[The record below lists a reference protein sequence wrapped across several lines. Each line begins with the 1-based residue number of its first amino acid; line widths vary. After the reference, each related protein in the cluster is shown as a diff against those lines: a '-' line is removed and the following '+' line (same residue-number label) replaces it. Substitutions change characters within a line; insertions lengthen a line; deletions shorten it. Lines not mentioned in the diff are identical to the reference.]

1 MIHPEVLKEGGV
13 DPEEYTGFAFGLG
26 LTRLAMMKYGIK
38 DIRDLNSGRLKALAQ
53 FTDDDKE

>member
-1 MIHPEVLKEGGV
+1 MIHPEVLRMGGI

-38 DIRDLNSGRLKALAQ
+38 DIRDLNSGNLKSLSQ
-53 FTDDDKE
+53 FTDDE